1 MLAREYILSDAGQ
14 ENLAKGYARPIRD
27 KVQLSQDVQK
37 LLLPTEMY
45 KNAQPVKDQKKWEET
60 TKQIPQLYQEQV
72 LIHGK

>member
-1 MLAREYILSDAGQ
+1 MLAREYILSDVGQ

-27 KVQLSQDVQK
+27 KVQLPQEVQK
-37 LLLPTEMY
+37 LLLPAEMY

-60 TKQIPQLYQEQV
+60 TKQIPQQYQEQV